1 MADGN
6 WRWRATS
13 CATFGEGPGLSLCRT
28 RTACLLMCLRAKLH
42 FCVESHKG
50 AFAFTAPDHCD
61 FVAAQA
67 PTQTDGRAGPAF
79 SHARLP
85 TYCDK
90 AGRGEPCTADDATGI
105 GGFSKKGGAFS
116 TILPRFLRKVSH
128 FFLHR
133 TGRAPPRLP
142 FAKAAPGFG
151 QSTGAHGP
159 PQRRRCNES
168 PAVGRRQGRKKPDA
182 AKNPREDVG
191 RRA

>member
-1 MADGN
+1 M
-6 WRWRATS
+6 
-13 CATFGEGPGLSLCRT
+13 
-28 RTACLLMCLRAKLH
+28 RTACWLMCLRAKLH

-61 FVAAQA
+61 FAAAQA
-67 PTQTDGRAGPAF
+67 PTQADGRAGHRVF
-79 SHARLP
+79 DARLP

-90 AGRGEPCTADDATGI
+90 AGRGDPCTADDATGI
-105 GGFSKKGGAFS
+105 GGFSKKGGDFS
-116 TILPRFLRKVSH
+116 SILPRFRRKVSH
-128 FFLHR
+128 FFRQR
-133 TGRAPPRLP
+133 TDRVPRRRP

-159 PQRRRCNES
+159 PQRRRCNEY
-168 PAVGRRQGRKKPDA
+168 PAVGRRQGRKTPDA